1 MNDVKIFFIG
11 VVLIGIIVGCVIG
24 HHNYKMR
31 VINAKY
37 NNIASI
43 ESSMFAVGP
52 WKGQIFSGGK
62 GVSFYTI
69 TLTNGEVHYARF
81 GYAFNGPEF
90 E

>member
-1 MNDVKIFFIG
+1 MNDVKIFVIAAVLL
-11 VVLIGIIVGCVIG
+11 VVIIVCVISN
-24 HHNYKMR
+24 HNYKMR
-31 VINAKY
+31 VINEKY

-52 WKGQIFSGGK
+52 WKGQFFSGGK

-90 E
+90 K